1 MRVPLAILSMVV
13 LMLMPSG
20 HARPLT
26 VDPETIVPLPDN
38 FDLESPA
45 PSVPP
50 EIARFQGAWIGTWH
64 DDRHILVVERVNA
77 DGHAKV
83 IFAVSASSRR
93 DAGQQEP

>member
-20 HARPLT
+20 QAGPLT

-38 FDLESPA
+38 FDMESPG

-50 EIARFQGAWIGTWH
+50 EIARFQGV
-64 DDRHILVVERVNA
+64 DRNVA
-77 DGHAKV
+77 
-83 IFAVSASSRR
+83 RR
-93 DAGQQEP
+93 QAYSCGRARQS